1 MFDCELFPYS
11 GSYNQK
17 GHKVSRD
24 MIEGFIHMNK
34 NISRIAL
41 AFAGTAMVTLGS
53 AGVAGAQ
60 ESSIPSAENATTPS
74 VTQTATLSKTSTS
87 PSVETTVE
95 NASGEDT
102 TPATVQADSNGKL
115 PDYAIQDV
123 TLDILDND
131 GKDAKKD
138 VSVDDVKKIPT
149 DSFTVRG
156 NYKLKIPG
164 TAKKGDK
171 ITIKFFNGEGG
182 KNWKDNTRKIK
193 VDGKPYLDITSK
205 DGQTYTV
212 ELLEEACGLQA
223 EFSLVSN
230 LNGKNGES
238 QKFDYTKATEAPK
251 DVDWD
256 GEKCS
261 DTVETVTESPTADK
275 PKPSNS
281 NDDKG
286 DKEPTTKTY
295 PTKTAPTKTAPTR
308 TAPVETSSPGA
319 GQPGQPGTNPS
330 SGGDTSSVDDE
341 GVFPEDTDSSGEAT
355 IMTPDGTD
363 GTTAGNT
370 AGGSSAHSHDSQ
382 TVVSGGGFTD
392 DSKQNNPKWN
402 RSDGGESISVDDDD
416 MDAEGPEVNTGG
428 EVQSQ
433 SFFTK
438 VLNVFA

>member
-1 MFDCELFPYS
+1 
-11 GSYNQK
+11 
-17 GHKVSRD
+17 

-60 ESSIPSAENATTPS
+60 VSSTPSVEDTTTPS
-74 VTQTATLSKTSTS
+74 VTQTATSPQTSIS
-87 PSVETTVE
+87 SSVETTVE
-95 NASGEDT
+95 KASGEDT
-102 TPATVQADSNGKL
+102 TPATVQADTSGKL
-115 PDYAIQDV
+115 PDYVIQDV

-131 GKDAKKD
+131 GKEAKTD
-138 VSVDDVKKIPT
+138 VSADDIKNTPT

-182 KNWKDNTRKIK
+182 KNWEDNTRKIK
-193 VDGKPYLDITSK
+193 VDGEPYLDITSK

-212 ELLEEACGLQA
+212 ELLKEACGLEA
-223 EFSLVSN
+223 EFSLTSN
-230 LNGKNGES
+230 LNGSGGES

-261 DTVETVTESPTADK
+261 DSVETETVTDSPSSDN
-275 PKPSNS
+275 PKPSDDS
-281 NDDKG
+281 ND
-286 DKEPTTKTY
+286 TKD
-295 PTKTAPTKTAPTR
+295 
-308 TAPVETSSPGA
+308 TSSSIEPEDDTTSGS
-319 GQPGQPGTNPS
+319 GNPGQPGTPGTNPS
-330 SGGDTSSVDDE
+330 DD
-341 GVFPEDTDSSGEAT
+341 VVS
-355 IMTPDGTD
+355 DGTR
-363 GTTAGNT
+363 TEGN
-370 AGGSSAHSHDSQ
+370 APGGSSSPSHIHDSQ

-392 DSKQNNPKWN
+392 DSKQHNPKWN
-402 RSDGGESISVDDDD
+402 RSSGGESISVDDEDV
-416 MDAEGPEVNTGG
+416 EGPDVNTGG
-428 EVQSQ
+428 EVNPQ
-433 SFFTK
+433 SFFNK

>member
-1 MFDCELFPYS
+1 
-11 GSYNQK
+11 
-17 GHKVSRD
+17 
-24 MIEGFIHMNK
+24 MNK

-60 ESSIPSAENATTPS
+60 DSSAPSVEDTTDPS
-74 VTQTATLSKTSTS
+74 VTQTATLSKTPTS
-87 PSVETTVE
+87 PSVENTVE

-123 TLDILDND
+123 TLDIIDNNGD
-131 GKDAKKD
+131 VAKENI
-138 VSVDDVKKIPT
+138 SVDEVRKIPT

-164 TAKKGDK
+164 DAKKGDK

-182 KNWKDNTRKIK
+182 KNWKDNTRKIE

-261 DTVETVTESPTADK
+261 DTVETVTESPTADN
-275 PKPSNS
+275 PKPSDG
-281 NDDKG
+281 NDDKS
-286 DKEPTTKTY
+286 DKKPT
-295 PTKTAPTKTAPTR
+295 TKTAPTR

-330 SGGDTSSVDDE
+330 SGEDTSSVDDE
-341 GVFPEDTDSSGEAT
+341 DVSPEDTDSSGEAT
-355 IMTPDGTD
+355 IMTPDGAA
-363 GTTAGNT
+363 AGNT

-392 DSKQNNPKWN
+392 DSKQHNPKWN
-402 RSDGGESISVDDDD
+402 RSDGGESISVDDD

>member
-74 VTQTATLSKTSTS
+74 VTQTATLSKTPTS

-138 VSVDDVKKIPT
+138 VSVDEVKKIPT

-164 TAKKGDK
+164 DAKKGDK

-182 KNWKDNTRKIK
+182 KNWKDNTRKIE

-212 ELLEEACGLQA
+212 ELLEEACGLEA

-261 DTVETVTESPTADK
+261 DTVETVTESPTADN
-275 PKPSNS
+275 PKPSDG

-286 DKEPTTKTY
+286 DKKPT
-295 PTKTAPTKTAPTR
+295 TKTAPTKTEPTR

-330 SGGDTSSVDDE
+330 SGEDTSSVDDE
-341 GVFPEDTDSSGEAT
+341 GISSEDTDSPEDTDSSGEAT
-355 IMTPDGTD
+355 IMTPD

-392 DSKQNNPKWN
+392 DSKQHNPKWN
-402 RSDGGESISVDDDD
+402 RSDGGESISVDDND

>member
-1 MFDCELFPYS
+1 
-11 GSYNQK
+11 
-17 GHKVSRD
+17 

-60 ESSIPSAENATTPS
+60 DSSAPSVEDTTDPS
-74 VTQTATLSKTSTS
+74 VTQTATLSKTPTS
-87 PSVETTVE
+87 PSVENTVE

-123 TLDILDND
+123 TLDIIDNNGD
-131 GKDAKKD
+131 VAKENI
-138 VSVDDVKKIPT
+138 SVDEVRKIPT

-164 TAKKGDK
+164 DAKKGDK

-182 KNWKDNTRKIK
+182 KNWKDNTRKIE

-261 DTVETVTESPTADK
+261 DTVETVTESPTADN
-275 PKPSNS
+275 PKPSDG
-281 NDDKG
+281 NDDKS
-286 DKEPTTKTY
+286 DKKPT
-295 PTKTAPTKTAPTR
+295 TKTAPTR

-330 SGGDTSSVDDE
+330 SGEDTSSVDDE
-341 GVFPEDTDSSGEAT
+341 DVSPEDTDSSGEAT
-355 IMTPDGTD
+355 IMTPDGAA
-363 GTTAGNT
+363 AGNT

-392 DSKQNNPKWN
+392 DSKQHNPKWN
-402 RSDGGESISVDDDD
+402 RSDGGESISVDDD